1 MSLALALAARTPSP
15 CTMMFSFETRSR
27 ADLPFRLVA
36 LRGRYE
42 MSHFTHVGTDGR
54 HGTVAVR
61 EAGGTPDETKPPPFT
76 ELGWRAFGHHL
87 QLCVGY
93 QPSRARSHR
102 LDAAT
107 LSRQVVAML
116 T

>member
-15 CTMMFSFETRSR
+15 CAMMFSFETRSR

-42 MSHFTHVGTDGR
+42 MSHFTHVGTNGR

-76 ELGWRAFGHHL
+76 ELGWRAFGHHITFSFAL
-87 QLCVGY
+87 DTN
-93 QPSRARSHR
+93 HR
-102 LDAAT
+102 EHVHI
-107 LSRQVVAML
+107 SL
-116 T
+116 TQRHCLGESLPC